1 MNKLICRKCNGNHL
15 TIKCNNNIKKNE
27 SINTTIKKNES
38 INNNIKNNNYIYKNE
53 YKNFYKVKISEL
65 PLDISEKELYELLQD
80 WGNIIKIIVKTY
92 ENSSSAYI
100 TFKNEIEVDYLV
112 KAINSTVFEHR
123 IINVEK
129 LL

>member
-1 MNKLICRKCNGNHL
+1 MNNNTNKLKCRNCNGNHL
-15 TIKCNNNIKKNE
+15 TIKCNHKKKNDNE
-27 SINTTIKKNES
+27 ITIINKINTT
-38 INNNIKNNNYIYKNE
+38 E
-53 YKNFYKVKISEL
+53 YKKYYKARISEL
-65 PLDISEKELYELLQD
+65 PTDISEKELYELLIN
-80 WGNIIKIIVKTY
+80 WGNIVKIIVKEY

-123 IINVEK
+123 IISVEK

>member
-1 MNKLICRKCNGNHL
+1 MNSNTNKLICRKCNGNHL
-15 TIKCNNNIKKNE
+15 TIKCNNNVKRNELSHKNE
-27 SINTTIKKNES
+27 LS
-38 INNNIKNNNYIYKNE
+38 YKNE
-53 YKNFYKVKISEL
+53 YKKFYKVKISEL
-65 PLDISEKELYELLQD
+65 PTDISEKELYELLQN

-112 KAINSTVFEHR
+112 KAINSTVFEHK